1 MKAIRVNSLG
11 GPEVLQIED
20 LPVPEPFTDQV
31 LIRIRAIGVNPVD
44 TYIRA
49 GYQGYDPV
57 VPYTPGFDA
66 AGIIEKTGKA
76 VTPTLRAGQRVYL
89 AGSLTG
95 TYAEYALCTPDQ
107 VHPLPDHTSF
117 AQGAAVYVAYTTAYR
132 SLIQRA
138 AARPGET
145 VLIHGAS
152 GAVGIAA
159 IQFARQLGM
168 KIIATASSNEGQL
181 LAVEQGADQVFD
193 HTDKD
198 HFSLIRDF
206 SSGAGVDIIL
216 EMMAQLNLADD
227 LKILAHGGRVVVIGS
242 RGMIAIT
249 PRDTM
254 ACDGAILG
262 MSLMNI
268 NEHDQQEAQAAIG
281 AGLRNQSLAPVIRCE
296 LPLSEAATAHEQV
309 MQSGASGKI
318 ILIP

>member
-1 MKAIRVNSLG
+1 MH
-11 GPEVLQIED
+11 IED
-20 LPVPEPFTDQV
+20 LPVPEPATDQI
-31 LIRIRAIGVNPVD
+31 LISLRAIGVNPVD

-49 GYQGYDPV
+49 GYQGYDPI

-66 AGIIEKTGKA
+66 AGIIKQTGSSVK
-76 VTPTLRAGQRVYL
+76 PSLRSGQRVYL

-107 VHPLPDHTSF
+107 VQPLPDHISF

-168 KIIATASSNEGQL
+168 KIIATASSEEGQL
-181 LAVEQGADQVFD
+181 LAAEQGAEQVLD
-193 HTDKD
+193 HTDPD
-198 HFSLIRDF
+198 HYSLIRDF
-206 SSGAGVDIIL
+206 SSGAGVDVIL
-216 EMMAQLNLADD
+216 EMMAQQNLADD
-227 LKILAHGGRVVVIGS
+227 LKALKQGGRVVLIGS
-242 RGMIAIT
+242 RGTIAIT
-249 PRDTM
+249 PRDAM

-268 NEHDQQEAQAAIG
+268 SQRDQQEAQAAIG
-281 AGLRNQSLAPVIRCE
+281 AGLRNQSLTPVIRCE
-296 LPLSEAATAHEQV
+296 LPLNEAVKAHEQV
-309 MQSGASGKI
+309 MQSGACGKI